1 MTFDRRIFNF
11 AAGPAT
17 LPADVLQQASIP
29 LSVFFSWVALLLPYV
44 IYMILPLVAV
54 VTTFLVYHYS

>member
-17 LPADVLQQASIP
+17 LPADVLQQASAEMLNWRGIGCRLMDIRHRGP
-29 LSVFFSWVALLLPYV
+29 EFIALYE
-44 IYMILPLVAV
+44 
-54 VTTFLVYHYS
+54 